1 MAFTRAQ
8 MRYIRSGGN
17 YGRRMRSNQ
26 KAQGG
31 TRAQY
36 SATTSFIRH
45 ATTQTFDLATGKC
58 VAIPL
63 ICYNTSAKRGTVTAN
78 PLGSSKNQ
86 SPYVTMGSR
95 VDNISINLHKNDKV
109 ALVGK
114 NGVGKSNIIEV
125 HNRPKYLES
134 LMAFI
139 A

>member
-1 MAFTRAQ
+1 MAFTARQ
-8 MRYIRSGGN
+8 MAYIRSGGN
-17 YGRRMRSNQ
+17 YGRRMRAARQNAR
-26 KAQGG
+26 AQGG

-95 VDNISINLHKNDKV
+95 VDHISINLTIQQTDTSKV
-109 ALVGK
+109 
-114 NGVGKSNIIEV
+114 NEV
-125 HNRPKYLES
+125 YSSVISTSFNEAGLNAT
-134 LMAFI
+134 LMGD
-139 A
+139 